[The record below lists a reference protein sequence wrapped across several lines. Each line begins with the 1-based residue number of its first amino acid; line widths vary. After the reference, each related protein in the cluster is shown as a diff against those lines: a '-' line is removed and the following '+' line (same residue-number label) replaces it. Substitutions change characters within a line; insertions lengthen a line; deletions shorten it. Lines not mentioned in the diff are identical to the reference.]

1 MCTIVIISIESIP
14 SNGVDFN
21 CLEENGKDALATVE
35 AREPP
40 VAVSL
45 MVW

>member
-21 CLEENGKDALATVE
+21 CLEENALATVE

-40 VAVSL
+40 IAVSL